1 MSLDLRAEEVGSVV
15 WCTGFSGDFS
25 WLDPA
30 LVDVDGQPR
39 HQDAAAP
46 APGLWYLGLR
56 WLIRRRSS
64 ILFGFPDDAAT
75 IADAVRAHL
84 DT

>member
-1 MSLDLRAEEVGSVV
+1 MS
-15 WCTGFSGDFS
+15 WCTGFSGDF
-25 WLDPA
+25 LLARLRPGRRRGNP
-30 LVDVDGQPR
+30 VDEDR
-39 HQDAAAP
+39 RRP